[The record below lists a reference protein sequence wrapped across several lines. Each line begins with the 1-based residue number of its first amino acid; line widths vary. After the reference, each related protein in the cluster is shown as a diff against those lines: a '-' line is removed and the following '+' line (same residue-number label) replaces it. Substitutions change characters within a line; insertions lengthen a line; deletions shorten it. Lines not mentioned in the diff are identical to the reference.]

1 MFFWK
6 CCLLLK
12 PVDHEKLIL
21 FAWDS
26 GTDTSAH
33 GMALAYW
40 EWASPKS
47 LVLGELSPELVPGT
61 HKTWGCPVQGVP
73 AMFLENPGDL
83 PISLSW

>member
-1 MFFWK
+1 
-6 CCLLLK
+6 
-12 PVDHEKLIL
+12 
-21 FAWDS
+21 
-26 GTDTSAH
+26 
-33 GMALAYW
+33 MALAYW